1 MQAEFAGIGR
11 AVQSAMKTQ
20 PAYKNLDTWQQ
31 AMNLVETIY
40 QATAKFPSSELYG
53 LTSQLRRAAVSIP
66 ANIAEGYCRRNTRV
80 YANHVSIALG
90 SHGEVET
97 LIELASRLGFLNPK
111 VREAFDTRTDSVGKL
126 LSGLFR
132 SIEERSVDRKKDT
145 PSN

>member
-1 MQAEFAGIGR
+1 
-11 AVQSAMKTQ
+11 
-20 PAYKNLDTWQQ
+20 
-31 AMNLVETIY
+31 MNLVETIY
-40 QATAKFPSSELYG
+40 HATAKFPPSELYG

-66 ANIAEGYCRRNTRV
+66 ANIAEGYCRRNTKV

-97 LIELASRLGFLNPK
+97 LIELACRLGFLNAK
-111 VREAFDTRTDSVGKL
+111 AREAFDLRTDSVGKL

-132 SIEERSVDRKKDT
+132 SIEQRSLDRKKDT

>member
-1 MQAEFAGIGR
+1 
-11 AVQSAMKTQ
+11 MKTQ
-20 PAYKNLDTWQQ
+20 PAYRNLDTWQQ

-40 QATAKFPSSELYG
+40 HATAKFPPSELYG

-66 ANIAEGYCRRNTRV
+66 ANIAEGYCRRNTKV

-97 LIELASRLGFLNPK
+97 LIELACRLGFLNAK
-111 VREAFDTRTDSVGKL
+111 AREAFDLRTDSVGKL

-132 SIEERSVDRKKDT
+132 SIEERSVNRKKDT